1 MAGFSVICG
10 RPSLLRRP
18 IRQAGL
24 WRARGARLLAGLAL
38 GALAACGESAPQ
50 ASDPPVRGLLT
61 TTVAATQESV
71 LRRYPGVLE
80 PTEITALSFEV
91 AGRLGQL
98 DLSVGQRVRAGD
110 VLAALN
116 AEQFEIEIDRA
127 AASVSEAEATAAQAD
142 ADLARAEELLRRG
155 SGTRVARDTA
165 RTNAATAKAR
175 LRQAQEALSS
185 AEENLADAV
194 LTAPFDGIVNS
205 VDADSF
211 ATVGA
216 GAAIL
221 SLYATASYEVSFS
234 VNFDTVS
241 DLVVG
246 TPALVRLADDPSV
259 ALRAVVS
266 ELGERADT
274 VSSFPVA
281 VELLEQSPILKAGMA
296 VEVSF
301 EFQLPTPEGFQLPIT
316 AAVTDGQVED
326 GAGPR
331 SVTRLPVFV
340 FDPDTSTVKRRI
352 VTMAGIRENKLLIID
367 GLEIGEKVAVAGVS
381 FLRDGMTVRPIERQ
395 GVVD

>member
-1 MAGFSVICG
+1 M
-10 RPSLLRRP
+10 
-18 IRQAGL
+18 
-24 WRARGARLLAGLAL
+24 AGLAL
-38 GALAACGESAPQ
+38 GALAACGESAPPP
-50 ASDPPVRGLLT
+50 SDPPVRGLLT

-185 AEENLADAV
+185 ARENLADAV

-211 ATVGA
+211 ATVSA

-259 ALRAVVS
+259 ALKAVVS

-395 GVVD
+395 GVLD